1 VTQQALFFVCVKY
14 FSWWFEDTHLLF
26 LDKKETEGMELKL
39 NLIQT
44 EKIERKKAQAKL
56 VLMNVIIVNKRE
68 KSVWLKFQGISV

>member
-1 VTQQALFFVCVKY
+1 
-14 FSWWFEDTHLLF
+14 
-26 LDKKETEGMELKL
+26 MELKL

>member
-14 FSWWFEDTHLLF
+14 FSFEDTHLLF